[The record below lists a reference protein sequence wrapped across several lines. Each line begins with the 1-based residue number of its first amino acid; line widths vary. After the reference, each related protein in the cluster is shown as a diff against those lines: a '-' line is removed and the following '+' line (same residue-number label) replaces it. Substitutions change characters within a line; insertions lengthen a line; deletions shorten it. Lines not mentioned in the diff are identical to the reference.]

1 MILLGFDK
9 GKYKEKHLINEL
21 DDHMLNISMRK
32 IDRVVKRF
40 VEDGLEVAL
49 SGIKGNRTDA
59 KKADDEAVCHG

>member
-1 MILLGFDK
+1 
-9 GKYKEKHLINEL
+9 
-21 DDHMLNISMRK
+21 MLNISMRK